1 MAKTDTEENVPW
13 TTSDIFGWVFT
24 VISFAIAVSALV
36 IAVLVYQR
44 DEFSPNIVIDSL
56 VATIGSITGLFT
68 ASSIVSTTLVVGAA
82 VPVPPAVRSLHAS
95 QVLSFPLKVDEAGR
109 TLIRNLTVTN
119 FECTGSGC
127 PSGSVPIPPPLTSIS
142 VAGSFPIS
150 TGAVPQAVTTFSKGD
165 SGARVTL
172 SEVYSPDASKLVLRG
187 MTGVDLQ
194 ASNVTVASVSST
206 GLAVTG
212 SITATSS
219 ITSTGVIS
227 AGNITLGTKPLT
239 GSATAVCGN
248 GILEPGEQCDSTPQ
262 SVFCDEN
269 CHYGQ
274 VFPYY
279 QDATT
284 TAFVTST
291 FDNWFSGTASTSF
304 TSIGPVDAVANI
316 VPLREFGDTLYFDTS
331 VTGMVTNGGIKTA
344 FNTTAVVTRLTFRFG
359 VGYTTAVPAAVG
371 SMEFTCAIYDGA
383 TAVSMNIVQ
392 STFSSGSIT
401 TFNLDTFV
409 TSNSDSQKTYIPRCT
424 ATYTASTAGPLVVKP
439 TSYSAS
445 ATIIDF

>member
-212 SITATSS
+212 P

-284 TAFVTST
+284 AGPPPVTST
-291 FDNWFSGTASTSF
+291 FGDSF
-304 TSIGPVDAVANI
+304 GGVIQAGPTTTPIPLFDAIPSISS
-316 VPLREFGDTLYFDTS
+316 LRELGDTVYFDTTPGPLS
-331 VTGMVTNGGIKTA
+331 STQGSIKTTFSNA
-344 FNTTAVVTRLTFRFG
+344 TGVVTRLTFSFNIAF
-359 VGYTTAVPAAVG
+359 TTLDIAHISTMSFSCAVYDNTVRVSAEITRVQ
-371 SMEFTCAIYDGA
+371 FTTNPVI
-383 TAVSMNIVQ
+383 
-392 STFSSGSIT
+392 
-401 TFNLDTFV
+401 FNLESFV
-409 TSNSDSQKTYIPRCT
+409 TSTVAEKTYMPRCT
-424 ATYTASTAGPLVVKP
+424 ASYVGVTPGAALQIKP

-445 ATIIDF
+445 ATIIDL

>member
-1 MAKTDTEENVPW
+1 MAKTDTEENIPW
-13 TTSDIFGWVFT
+13 TTSDIFSYVFSI
-24 VISFAIAVSALV
+24 ISFAIAVSALV

-127 PSGSVPIPPPLTSIS
+127 PSGSAPVPSPLTSIS

-150 TGAVPQAVTTFSKGD
+150 TGAAPQAVTTFSKGD

-212 SITATSS
+212 S

-284 TAFVTST
+284 AGSPPVTST
-291 FDNWFSGTASTSF
+291 FGVSLLVNTTASTSTNQF
-304 TSIGPVDAVANI
+304 NAVVNI
-316 VPLREFGDTLYFDTS
+316 SPLREFGDTLYFDTFS
-331 VTGMVTNGGIKTA
+331 DTNGINGAIKTA
-344 FNTTAVVTRLTFRFG
+344 FNTSSVVTKLTFQFG
-359 VGYTTAVPAAVG
+359 ISYVDQTG
-371 SMEFTCAIYDGA
+371 SLSIMEFKCAIYDIAPA
-383 TAVSMNIVQ
+383 TPVQ
-392 STFSSGSIT
+392 ISPEIAQFAPGTQIST
-401 TFNLDTFV
+401 TFNLDTWV
-409 TSNSDSQKTYIPRCT
+409 TSTASSNTYVPRCIG
-424 ATYTASTAGPLVVKP
+424 AYSVNAAGSFAIRA

-445 ATIIDF
+445 ATIVGF